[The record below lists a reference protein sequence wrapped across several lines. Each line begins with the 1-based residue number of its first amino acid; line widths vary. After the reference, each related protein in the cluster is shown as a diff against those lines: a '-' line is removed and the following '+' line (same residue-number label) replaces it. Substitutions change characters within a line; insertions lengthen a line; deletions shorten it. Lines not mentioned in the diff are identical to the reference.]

1 MKIRNYEDVEG
12 KKNMVNIGNKWDEIL
27 KDEFEKDYYKSIREF
42 LKKEY
47 SNHIV
52 YPKMEN
58 IFSALKLCDY
68 DDIKVVII
76 GQDPYHEEGQAH
88 GLSFSVQ
95 PGIAIPPSLLNMY
108 KELQAD
114 LGCYIPNNGFL
125 EKWAK
130 QGVLLLNNVLT
141 VRAHEA
147 NSHKDCGWE
156 TFTDSIVKELNK
168 RETPVIFLMWG
179 SCAKNKEKYITNPIH
194 KILKAPHPS
203 PLSAYRGFFGCKHFS
218 TVNNILLENG
228 ELPIDWQ
235 IENI

>member
-1 MKIRNYEDVEG
+1 
-12 KKNMVNIGNKWDEIL
+12 
-27 KDEFEKDYYKSIREF
+27 
-42 LKKEY
+42 
-47 SNHIV
+47 
-52 YPKMEN
+52 MEN

-68 DDIKVVII
+68 EDIKVVII

-141 VRAHEA
+141 VRAHQA

-156 TFTDSIVKELNK
+156 NFTDRIVVELNK
-168 RETPVIFLMWG
+168 RETPVIFLMWV
-179 SCAKNKEKYITNPIH
+179 SCAKNKEKLITNSIH

-218 TVNNILLENG
+218 TVNNILMENG